1 MPEKF
6 IRELRKLTIYV
17 NISRYS
23 FSSRSVIR
31 QDPYLKPDEIRLP
44 FHGLCELLQQ
54 VIINILVKTYNF
66 SYAEAYKK
74 WYKAQVTGNDQVVYD
89 IIDGLI
95 KDDPKGGIPFL
106 INRNPTI
113 AYGGILFCRCVGI
126 NMDYTMSISLLVL
139 KKLAADSTNIGVTY
153 LVTNMLNSYKLLERI
168 NGLKATA

>member
-1 MPEKF
+1 M
-6 IRELRKLTIYV
+6 
-17 NISRYS
+17 
-23 FSSRSVIR
+23 IR

-95 KDDPKGGIPFL
+95 KDNPRGGIPFI
-106 INRNPTI
+106 INRNPKQTN
-113 AYGGILFCRCVGI
+113 AILHSICGT
-126 NMDYTMSISLLVL
+126 YTRKSVV
-139 KKLAADSTNIGVTY
+139 KN
-153 LVTNMLNSYKLLERI
+153 
-168 NGLKATA
+168 

>member
-1 MPEKF
+1 M
-6 IRELRKLTIYV
+6 
-17 NISRYS
+17 
-23 FSSRSVIR
+23 IR
-31 QDPYLKPDEIRLP
+31 QDPYLKSDEIRLP

-95 KDDPKGGIPFL
+95 KDNPKGGLPFV

-113 AYGGILFCRCVGI
+113 AYGGILAVRCIGI
-126 NMDYTMSISLLVL
+126 NMDYTMSISLLIL
-139 KKLAADSTNIGVTY
+139 KLLAADSTNIGVTY
-153 LVTNMLNSYKLLERI
+153 VVTHKLNLYKLLGRI

>member
-1 MPEKF
+1 MIQLNTVYIELKEILAKKKGD
-6 IRELRKLTIYV
+6 IRSSIGG
-17 NISRYS
+17 RYS

-31 QDPYLKPDEIRLP
+31 QDPYLKPNEIRLP

-95 KDDPKGGIPFL
+95 KDNPKGGIPFL
-106 INRNPTI
+106 INRNPKI
-113 AYGGILFCRCVGI
+113 FMLSSVAYVGPI
-126 NMDYTMSISLLVL
+126 
-139 KKLAADSTNIGVTY
+139 
-153 LVTNMLNSYKLLERI
+153 LERVW
-168 NGLKATA
+168 